1 MSTVQ
6 SEIQTADP
14 AFIKKT
20 DDKTLNS
27 MAKIETQYA
36 SPSPTSDLIQQSP
49 FIISNTIPSNNV
61 GLNSQSIQ
69 NLTISNPEE
78 AIRTQIEYYFS
89 DANLVNDKFLQSE
102 FQKPEGEG
110 QGYVKLEL
118 LATFPKM
125 RRMQADVAKIRECL
139 KQSETLVLNSDG
151 TKVRRIVP
159 FHFFI
164 PEATV
169 YVSFL
174 PPNLCNQQQL
184 QNLFGGFFGTIP
196 NVDIPTSKDGRQDSR
211 GIAFVQFATK
221 EQATALVQQFKH
233 QYHDLYKSG
242 VRVKPYSKAPPVF
255 TGQASSAPQA
265 IPQQNPNYN
274 NNNRSPA
281 SSPSN
286 RVSIYESNPTFNYS
300 SKGKTRKKRSDSNLE
315 SSWEP
320 SSLSAEQRPKLN
332 LKPRS
337 ASLSDTTI
345 VAPSSPGGIAPI
357 RQPRGP
363 DNTKG
368 FNFGSGRGKIVTPV
382 S

>member
-1 MSTVQ
+1 MTTVQ
-6 SEIQTADP
+6 SENQTADP
-14 AFIKKT
+14 TLIKNT
-20 DDKTLNS
+20 DDKLVNN
-27 MAKIETQYA
+27 MAKIEPQYA

-49 FIISNTIPSNNV
+49 FNTSNTGPGNNIGLISQSSPNLAISNS
-61 GLNSQSIQ
+61 
-69 NLTISNPEE
+69 EE

-89 DANLVNDKFLQSE
+89 DANLVNDKFLQNE

-110 QGYVKLEL
+110 QGYIKLEL
-118 LATFPKM
+118 LATFAKM
-125 RRMQADVAKIRECL
+125 RRMQADVAKIRESL
-139 KQSETLVLNSDG
+139 KESSTLVLNSDG
-151 TKVRRIVP
+151 TKVKRIIP

-174 PPNLCNQQQL
+174 PANLCNQQQL
-184 QNLFGGFFGTIP
+184 QNLFGSFGTIA
-196 NVDIPTSKDGRQDSR
+196 NIDIPTSKDGRQDQTR

-233 QYHDLYKSG
+233 QYHELHKSG
-242 VRVKPYSKAPPVF
+242 VRVKPHSKAPPVF
-255 TGQASSAPQA
+255 TGQTTSAPQA
-265 IPQQNPNYN
+265 IPQNSNH

-281 SSPSN
+281 SSPSS

-300 SKGKTRKKRSDSNLE
+300 GKGKTRKKRSDSNIE

-320 SSLSAEQRPKLN
+320 SSHSAELRPKLN

-337 ASLSDTTI
+337 ASLSE
-345 VAPSSPGGIAPI
+345 ASPSLSVPGGIVPI

-363 DNTKG
+363 DTSKG
-368 FNFGSGRGKIVTPV
+368 FQFGSGRGKIVTPV